1 MCAYVVL
8 GESEAKIEVKKSIFL
23 ATVREVHSEKEALA
37 FVEEMRKKY
46 WDAKHNCYAFQVG
59 EKNEIR
65 RFSDDKEPQ
74 GTAGK
79 PILEALTTGEFQNT
93 AIVVTRYFGG
103 ILLGTGGLVRAYR
116 EAACEG
122 LKSAASFPVVNGRKL
137 SIRCSYPASGKIQY
151 VLNQEGAAFLDTVYA
166 EDVSFTIA
174 VPLSRTEEY
183 TKKITEAASGAASVS
198 DLGPLCF
205 LEDGASARIYEF

>member
-1 MCAYVVL
+1 MCAFVVL
-8 GESEAKIEVKKSIFL
+8 GESEARIEVKKSIFL
-23 ATVREVHSEKEALA
+23 ATVREVHSEKDALA

-46 WDAKHNCYAFQVG
+46 WDARHNCYAFQIG

-79 PILEALTTGEFQNT
+79 PILEALTTGDYKNT

-116 EAACEG
+116 EASQEG
-122 LKSAASFPVVNGRKL
+122 LKSAASFPVVNGRKIE
-137 SIRCSYPASGKIQY
+137 IRCSYQASGKIQY
-151 VLNQEGAAFLDTVYA
+151 VLNQEGASFLDTVYA

-174 VPLSRTEEY
+174 VPLARTEEY
-183 TKKITEAASGAASVS
+183 MKKITEAASGAASVS
-198 DLGPLCF
+198 DLGPLF
-205 LEDGASARIYEF
+205 YLEDGSSARIYEF